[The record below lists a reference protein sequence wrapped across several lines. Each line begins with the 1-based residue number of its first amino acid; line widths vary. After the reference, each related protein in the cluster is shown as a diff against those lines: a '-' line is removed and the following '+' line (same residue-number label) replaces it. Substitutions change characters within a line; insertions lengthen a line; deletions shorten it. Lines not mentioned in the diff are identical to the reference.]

1 MSWVKCTNGNIIQQ
15 QQQQLNHTA
24 SPKEKPESLFF
35 FGVACIASVMIHEG
49 FKKGYKRER
58 AHLEKSSTAPVYYS
72 IPKISLSVTLKI
84 SSEGKK

>member
-1 MSWVKCTNGNIIQQ
+1 MSWVKCTNGNIIQ

-24 SPKEKPESLFF
+24 SPKEKPESPF
-35 FGVACIASVMIHEG
+35 FGAACIASVMIHEG
-49 FKKGYKRER
+49 FRTGYKRER